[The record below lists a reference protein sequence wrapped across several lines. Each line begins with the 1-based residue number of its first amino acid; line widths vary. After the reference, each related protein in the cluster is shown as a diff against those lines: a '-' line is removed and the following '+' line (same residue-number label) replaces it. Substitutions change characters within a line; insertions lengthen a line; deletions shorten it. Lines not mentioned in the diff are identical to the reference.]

1 MDKLTIA
8 QMMLSFSTL
17 LVVGILISRAFTLFI
32 LMLAGIGALSLIGI
46 YYEPIYYYLQSAY
59 TFILDILT
67 RSGFTLMTGLVGLI
81 AGLSFSTNNKKRRY
95 K

>member
-8 QMMLSFSTL
+8 QMMLSFSVMLISGL
-17 LVVGILISRAFTLFI
+17 LISKMFLLFLLILIA
-32 LMLAGIGALSLIGI
+32 IGALSLLGI
-46 YYEPIYYYLQSAY
+46 YYDPIYYYLQAS
-59 TFILDILT
+59 FGFVIDILT

-81 AGLSFSTNNKKRRY
+81 AGLSLSRRKKRSH